1 MKSAVFLL
9 LCLSIFSGFETKVSE
24 LLKVT
29 LPHGGGLIGRYLS
42 SHSGRGI
49 RAFMGVPYAEP
60 PLGPLRF
67 SNPVSK
73 KPWEGFLKASGNA
86 DNCFQYDYLFKE
98 NKSIGSEDCLYLNVY
113 VPHKPKSQDLLSVM
127 VFFHGGGFKSG
138 NGDRV
143 SYGPDY
149 LLDEDIILVTG
160 NHRLGIF
167 GFLSTNTLD
176 SPGNYGLKDQSLMLN
191 WVQENIAAFGGDRS
205 SVTIFGQSTG
215 GASVTYHTVSPLS
228 RGLFHRG
235 IAHSGTHFGLWA
247 IQDATVAAENARKL
261 AKALNCPSKK
271 SNPEEML
278 ECLRSKSAQE
288 INSHFYDFFLWD
300 IYPPIP
306 LFPVVKP
313 QHEGAFLD
321 QEPSEISTGHDIPLM
336 LGVTSNEGLM
346 VSASILRSSEV
357 IDDVKTKWSSILPP
371 TLSYSFYSKDV
382 QNEVTDMITD
392 FYVQNYEKDM
402 NDPIFFQKFT
412 DVMSDGYIT
421 SSVDRFLQFH
431 QENDQNALD
440 SKTYLYL
447 FNHKGDSS
455 FAELRQRDINADYGV
470 CHSDDLIPLFP
481 VLKEHFF
488 SGVPTEEDDYLRKAM
503 VSLWVNFATYGNP
516 TPTEEDVELPRW
528 NPVGSF
534 PYNYLRI
541 GRYNQPENVTRISM
555 EKGLYDERLL
565 LWRKIMCALKFT
577 HECTCEVNIE

>member
-1 MKSAVFLL
+1 MKLALIILL
-9 LCLSIFSGFETKVSE
+9 FLSIFSGFETKVSE

-67 SNPVSK
+67 SNPVPK
-73 KPWEGFLKASGNA
+73 KSWEGFLKVTGNS
-86 DNCFQYDYLFKE
+86 DNCLQYDYLFKGKE
-98 NKSIGSEDCLYLNVY
+98 SIGSEDCLYLNVY
-113 VPHKPKSQDLLSVM
+113 VPQVPKSQDPLPVM
-127 VFFHGGGFKSG
+127 VFFHGGGFQSG
-138 NGDRV
+138 SGERA

-160 NHRLGIF
+160 NYRLGVF

-176 SPGNYGLKDQSLMLN
+176 SPGNYGLKDQSLILK
-191 WVQENIAAFGGDRS
+191 WVQGNIAAFGGDRS
-205 SVTIFGQSTG
+205 SVTIFGQSAG

-247 IQDATVAAENARKL
+247 IQDATVAARNAEKL
-261 AKALNCPSKK
+261 AKVLKCPTKK

-300 IYPPIP
+300 IYPVIYWS
-306 LFPVVKP
+306 PVVEP
-313 QHEGAFLD
+313 PNEGAFLD
-321 QEPSEISTGHDIPLM
+321 QKPSENSKGHDIPLM
-336 LGVTSNEGLM
+336 LGVTSNEGAM
-346 VSASILRSSEV
+346 VSSSV
-357 IDDVKTKWSSILPP
+357 LYSSKLINDVKTKWSSILPP

-392 FYVQNYEKDM
+392 FYVQNHEKDM

-412 DVMSDGYIT
+412 DVMSDGYFT
-421 SSVDRFLQFH
+421 SAADRFLQFR
-431 QENDQNALD
+431 QENDQNALN
-440 SKTYLYL
+440 SNTYLYL

-455 FAELRQRDINADYGV
+455 FAEQLQQDVNADHGV
-470 CHSDDLIPLFP
+470 CHADDLIALFP

-488 SGVPTEEDDYLRKAM
+488 SSVPTEEDDYVRKAM

-541 GRYNQPENVTRISM
+541 GRYNQTENVSRISM

-565 LWRKIMCALKFT
+565 FWRKIISLITESA
-577 HECTCEVNIE
+577 VDID